1 MYKETFGAKLKKA
14 RKDAGFTQKE
24 VEKKTGIKQD
34 AISKYENGEREP
46 SIETLGILC
55 DLYFVSAD
63 WLIGTK
69 GANL

>member
-14 RKDAGFTQKE
+14 RTDAGFTQKE
-24 VEKKTGIKQD
+24 VEKKSGIKQD

-46 SIETLGILC
+46 SIETIGILC